1 MSASN
6 QSPADAQA
14 AILPPYTAFPSFKT
28 ALSVFKN
35 VIVPDRVDRSVWIK
49 NFAGSVVTQMLT
61 TFKFLGLISNEGV
74 PTPRLRKLVDAL
86 GTDQWQAE
94 LRAVLESAYAPILSS
109 DLDKVSASMFNER
122 FRQAYKAEGETARKC
137 MTFFLQA
144 AREAGIPLSPFLL
157 SGSKPRVAHAGP
169 SAARRKTKSA
179 TPKQNTPPAEEQPPY
194 VPPTPVERDPVDVLM
209 SIMDM
214 EEMSKEEAEAVWTLV
229 KFLKRPKGKA
239 ASAAKHGAS

>member
-1 MSASN
+1 MSTTPQSLDEN
-6 QSPADAQA
+6 QT

-49 NFAGSVVTQMLT
+49 NFSGSVVTQMLT

-74 PTPRLRKLVDAL
+74 PTPRLRTLVDAL
-86 GTDQWQAE
+86 GTEQWPSE
-94 LRAVLESAYAPILSS
+94 LRAVLQSAYAPILAS
-109 DLDKVSASMFNER
+109 DLEKVSATQFNER

-144 AREAGIPLSPFLL
+144 AREAGIALSPFLL
-157 SGSKPRVAHAGP
+157 SGSKPRAASGAGVRRKAKATGK
-169 SAARRKTKSA
+169 SAAA
-179 TPKQNTPPAEEQPPY
+179 NDDPPPPY
-194 VPPTPVERDPVDVLM
+194 VPPPPAPPSNPVDVLM

-214 EEMSKEEAEAVWTLV
+214 EAMDEKEAEAVWTLV